1 MEKKLEKLMKEN
13 PELPLVFSCS
23 SDELEE
29 GYYYYKNYKNLNY
42 KLKNVKNASAEGKI
56 YFTSQEIKKVMIDN
70 ILPYL

>member
-1 MEKKLEKLMKEN
+1 MSL
-13 PELPLVFSCS
+13 
-23 SDELEE
+23 DELEE

-42 KLKNVKNASAEGKI
+42 KLKNVINASAEGKI